1 MTNPLSTAPKSRFSL
16 LALLAAN
23 LVPLAGVLFLGWKV
37 FPVVLLFWME
47 NVIIGILNVLKILL
61 AKPTEPPIAKLFLV
75 PFFCVHYGMFCFVH
89 GIFVVTIFGG
99 QGGAGPVA
107 TGIRQVADL
116 SSMGWALL
124 ALAASHIY
132 SFAVNYIGAGEYHR
146 AEAGQL
152 LFQPYG
158 RVVVLHVA
166 ILGGAFILAMLKSPV
181 GGLVLLVVLKTALDA
196 FAHLRER
203 LKFSRT

>member
-1 MTNPLSTAPKSRFSL
+1 MI
-16 LALLAAN
+16 ALIAAN
-23 LVPLAGVLFLGWKV
+23 AVPLVGVLFLGWKV

-47 NVIIGILNVLKILL
+47 NVIIGVLNVLKIML
-61 AKPTEPPIAKLFLV
+61 AKPTEPPAMKLFLV

-89 GIFVVTIFGG
+89 GFFVVTLFGG
-99 QGGAGPVA
+99 PQGAGTVA
-107 TGIRQVADL
+107 SGLAQVEGL
-116 SSMGWALL
+116 SSMVWALL

-132 SFAVNYIGAGEYHR
+132 SFAVNYIGAGEYRR
-146 AEAGQL
+146 ADANQL
-152 LFQPYG
+152 MSQPYG

-203 LKFSRT
+203 SKFSSPSEPP